1 MKTHIVRT
9 PADRLTTEL
18 PEPSHYRPRH
28 ANFVDLQGWEA
39 MHRPD
44 VGDIDQLSLL
54 QTTFSGLV
62 QEDLPAS
69 PSLGADWTRFMPP
82 DRREGR
88 RGALESAALFCM
100 MMETA
105 KRPPPPPDLRLAP

>member
-1 MKTHIVRT
+1 MKTHVVRM
-9 PADRLTTEL
+9 PADRLITESL
-18 PEPSHYRPRH
+18 EPNDY
-28 ANFVDLQGWEA
+28 
-39 MHRPD
+39 
-44 VGDIDQLSLL
+44 LSLL

-88 RGALESAALFCM
+88 RGALESAALFCVM
-100 MMETA
+100 MGTA
-105 KRPPPPPDLRLAP
+105 KRSPPPPDLRPAP